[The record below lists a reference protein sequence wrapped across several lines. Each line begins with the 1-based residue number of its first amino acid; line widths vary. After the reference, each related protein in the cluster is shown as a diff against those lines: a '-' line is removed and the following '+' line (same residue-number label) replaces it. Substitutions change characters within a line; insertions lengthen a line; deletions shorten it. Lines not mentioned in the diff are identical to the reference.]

1 MDRLCRSR
9 GDGKVPSR
17 STIKADAPEKLIKD
31 YSDRLPN

>member
-17 STIKADAPEKLIKD
+17 STDAMKTVFKQLAVPAKKQ
-31 YSDRLPN
+31 